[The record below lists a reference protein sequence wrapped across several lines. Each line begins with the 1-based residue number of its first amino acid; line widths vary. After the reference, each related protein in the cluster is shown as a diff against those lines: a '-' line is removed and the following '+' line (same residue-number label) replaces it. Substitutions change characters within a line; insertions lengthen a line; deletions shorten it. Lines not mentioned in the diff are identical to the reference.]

1 MFRWI
6 KRIVVTGAV
15 LALTCGVCAVTGLGS
30 YVKSSG
36 SLLKATLRDS
46 VPVEFEIQ
54 RARDSLDGLIPAAHE
69 ALRDVAREEVEVASL
84 EREIVKDRDSVAME
98 TAKVQKL
105 RSALDTQLASY
116 HLGGRDYRRQD
127 LVDELARRVDGLKTG
142 ELLLRGKENL
152 LNSRRKALDAA
163 ITKLERTRTARLELA
178 NQVEALEAQHRLIQ
192 AQATGSCFQIDDSKL
207 ARTEKIIA
215 ELKKRLEV
223 AQRTLAREAQFVESI
238 PLDTPSESN
247 VVESV
252 DAYFSKKA
260 DAPAALPCPTP
271 AVAAQTKI

>member
-54 RARDSLDGLIPAAHE
+54 RARDSLDGLIRQPMRRFAMSRAKKS
-69 ALRDVAREEVEVASL
+69 RSRASSG
-84 EREIVKDRDSVAME
+84 RFVKDRDSVAME

-127 LVDELARRVDGLKTG
+127 LVDELARRFDGLKTG